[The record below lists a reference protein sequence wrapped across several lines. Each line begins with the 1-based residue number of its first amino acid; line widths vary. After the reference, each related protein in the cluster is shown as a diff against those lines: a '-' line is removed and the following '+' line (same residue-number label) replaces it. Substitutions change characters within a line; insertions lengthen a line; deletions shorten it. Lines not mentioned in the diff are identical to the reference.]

1 VSILLALVGA
11 PARLGDAAVRALLDG
26 ALHAGASTVHLARV
40 ADDVVLGVASPAW
53 DETAGRR
60 VATDGRYTVIAH
72 AAVFYRGDLAAALRQ
87 ADMHPCAHD
96 ASAAEWILAAVRAW
110 RWRCTEHLEG
120 EFSFVVWDAE
130 REELFAAR
138 DHGGAR
144 PLFFSRI
151 GDGVVVASAAR
162 LVHAVPGCAPGWNL
176 LALAEDAADIDLTH
190 ANETAFAAVE
200 RLPGGFELQWRRGGA
215 PQLARW
221 WAIPIFEQDSGVP
234 FEEAAEE
241 LRRLIA
247 AAVAERSDLSRGS
260 VVMLSGG
267 YDSTAIYA
275 AGNWRLGTPADP
287 APLRSVSFSHPPGDP
302 GREDELIAAVTARWG
317 AAPYFIQMDSVPA
330 AEPSLARAR
339 MRDEPFYHTY
349 ELWNRALAL
358 GCRAQSSHVAL
369 NGNGG
374 DPWFSTSPVFLADLA
389 RQGRWLELRREWP
402 GLVGKMTWYG
412 LFKTAIQPNIP
423 RALLPAISLLRG
435 GRPLADPQ
443 LRPLPAWIGEEFGRS
458 PELLARRRVQY
469 ERRPGEGHSAAER
482 TWFLRSAFAERTTAL
497 VFSICQR
504 EGVELRTPLLDS
516 RIVRFAATRPR
527 WESSSNRQNKYLLRR
542 SMRGLLPD
550 EVVAPRSDRTGLP
563 VSYLDRTLDA
573 HLQEARESFHD
584 GMLLAKLG
592 ISDHRKL
599 LDEIDSFLAGR
610 MNDRERAAALVAAVQ
625 AEWWLRSFGTV

>member
-1 VSILLALVGA
+1 MLRPRSALRRSSVA
-11 PARLGDAAVRALLDG
+11 PCAA
-26 ALHAGASTVHLARV
+26 
-40 ADDVVLGVASPAW
+40 
-53 DETAGRR
+53 E
-60 VATDGRYTVIAH
+60 ATD
-72 AAVFYRGDLAAALRQ
+72 
-87 ADMHPCAHD
+87 
-96 ASAAEWILAAVRAW
+96 AEWILAAVRAW
-110 RWRCTEHLEG
+110 RWRCTDHLEG

-130 REELFAAR
+130 RGELFAAR

-151 GDGVVVASAAR
+151 GDGVAVASAAR
-162 LVHAVPGCAPGWNL
+162 LVHAVPGCAAGWNL
-176 LALAEDAADIDLTH
+176 LALAEDAADVDLTH

-200 RLPGGFELQWRRGGA
+200 RVPGGFELQWRRGGA
-215 PQLARW
+215 PRLSRW

-234 FEEAAEE
+234 FDEAAEE

-247 AAVAERSDLSRGS
+247 EAVAERSDLSRGS

-275 AGNWRLGTPADP
+275 AGNWRLGTASES

-317 AAPYFIQMDSVPA
+317 AAPYFIEMDSVA
-330 AEPSLARAR
+330 AFEPSLTRAR
-339 MRDEPFYHTY
+339 QRDEPFYHTY

-358 GCRAQSSHVAL
+358 GCRAQGSQIAL

-389 RQGRWLELRREWP
+389 RQGRWIELRREWRA
-402 GLVGKMTWYG
+402 LLGKMTWYG
-412 LFKTAIQPNIP
+412 LFKTVIQPNLP
-423 RALLPAISLLRG
+423 RAVLPALSLLRG
-435 GRPLADPQ
+435 GRPLADPN
-443 LRPLPAWIGEEFGRS
+443 LRALPAWISEELRRS
-458 PELLARRRVQY
+458 PELQARRRVQY
-469 ERRPGEGHSAAER
+469 MRRQGEGHSAAER

-527 WESSSNRQNKYLLRR
+527 WESNSNRQNKHLLRR
-542 SMRGLLPD
+542 SMRGLLPE
-550 EVVAPRSDRTGLP
+550 EVIAPRSDRTGLP

-573 HLQEARESFHD
+573 LLEEAREAFGN

-592 ISDHRKL
+592 VGDHRKL
-599 LDEIDSFLAGR
+599 LDEINSFLAGQ

-625 AEWWLRSFGTV
+625 AEWWLRSFASV